1 MATIALTPG
10 RVPPHDLD
18 AEVSVLGSIL
28 LDPLSI
34 AKVLQFLHPEDF
46 YRENNGQVYRAA
58 LDLFAAGEPIDN
70 VTLAAQL
77 QTLGMLDRVGGR
89 AALASMQSA
98 VPTSANIEYYGRIIK
113 EKAYKRRL
121 ISAGA
126 NIAGFGYDD
135 GVEAEAAI
143 NQAQSLVFGVADD
156 RDQRELSKLY
166 DLLGPAMERI
176 SLQMESGQGVV
187 GVPSGFH
194 DLDRMT
200 GGFKDSDLIIVA
212 GRPSMGKCVRS
223 NSLIDDPATGER
235 TTIEDAVR
243 RQMPSVFGFGWDGL
257 IEAQEVHAWV
267 DSGIKPCFKVTTRT
281 GRSVEVTGHHPFLT
295 TKGWQPLHDIAIG
308 TRIGVPRWVRCF
320 GDDQSM
326 QMGKVRLLA
335 YFIAEGGLTG
345 TTPGFTNTDPEILA
359 DFHLLI
365 ASHFPSLKVR
375 QNAISYFPSGPRGGR
390 PNPLTTW
397 LKELGMMG
405 KLAAEKR
412 FPDSVWRW
420 DRDRLREFIKVLM
433 SCDGTVYSMTGYP
446 RIEFAVASEG
456 LAQDMHH
463 ALVRFGIVAKLWKKK
478 DRCWR
483 VEITEPVSVRRYQTQ
498 IGWIGEKSR
507 RFTTELPNRRSNV
520 GHLSKEIW
528 SDVRFSADRRGM
540 TLLELARRAGEPH
553 SEERGFNPHTSRG
566 LPSHRLAAYAD
577 VLNDVALRQIASDD
591 IYWDEVVSIEATGEH
606 QVYDLTVPDTNNFIA
621 QDILVH
627 NTSFALNVGLHAA
640 LENKKSIAIFS
651 LEMSKEQLT
660 ERLLTEQA
668 QIDAQRLHRGLLSE
682 AEFDRVSN
690 ALGPLGEAS
699 IYIDD
704 TPVMDELTLQLKAR
718 QAKMRHGIDMIIVD
732 YLQLMH
738 GRSRGDDN
746 RVQEVSSISR
756 ALKGLARELR
766 IPVLAISQLSRA
778 PEQRPDKRPILSDL
792 RESGCLS
799 GDTPIYLPD
808 TGAYVPIREL
818 AGKSGFRV
826 LALDEK
832 WWRMT
837 PKTVTN
843 AFATGTKP
851 VFKMTTKLGRRIRA
865 TSNHKFRTIEGWKR
879 LDELHPGDRIALPR
893 VLQGP
898 EKDTM
903 SYEELGLLGH
913 LIGDG
918 CTLPTHAI
926 QYTTVDPSLAELVA
940 NLATQ
945 VFGDRVRPRIHPERS
960 WIQVCL
966 PPTQHLTHGVH
977 NPIRV
982 WLEGLGAFGFRSHEK
997 RVPAKVFSQSALG
1010 IAVFLRHLW
1019 ATDGCVHLSH
1029 GVSHYANVYYASSSA
1044 GLAQDVQC
1052 LLLRLGINAKLTRH
1066 SQPGKGRD
1074 QYHVSVSG
1082 QHEILAFLEIVGVL
1096 GAEKTEHKAAILE
1109 YLSAR
1114 EPNTNRDVIPAA
1126 AWRLHAVPAM
1136 QMAGITTRAMQAGM
1150 ESRYSGTGIFDQ
1162 NLSRDRAKRL
1172 AGVVKSSD
1180 LELLAISDVYWDRI
1194 VGIEPAGVEEVYDLT
1209 VDNLH
1214 SFVAGNVI
1222 AHNSI
1227 EQDSDLVMFLFRP
1240 EYYKSDERPGIAEV
1254 IVSKHRNGPTG
1265 MIELKFRR
1273 DHTRFYNLETRRPEP
1288 GTE

>member
-1 MATIALTPG
+1 MAQIALTPG

-18 AEVSVLGSIL
+18 AETSVLGSIL

-77 QTLGMLDRVGGR
+77 QTMGMLDRIGGR
-89 AALASMQSA
+89 TQLASMQSA

-135 GVEAEAAI
+135 GVEAEEAI

-212 GRPSMGKCVRS
+212 GRPSMGKCVRYD
-223 NSLIDDPATGER
+223 SLIDDPGTGER
-235 TTIEDAVR
+235 LTIEEAVR
-243 RQMPSVFGFGWDGL
+243 RRMPMVLGFAWNGSVEPHD
-257 IEAQEVHAWV
+257 VHAWV
-267 DSGIKPCFKVTTRT
+267 DSGVKPCFRVTTRT

-295 TKGWQPLHDIAIG
+295 VKGWRPLHDIAVG
-308 TRIGVPRWVRCF
+308 ARIAVPRWLPCF
-320 GDDQSM
+320 GNDSSM
-326 QMGKVRLLA
+326 PPGKVRLLA
-335 YFIAEGGLTG
+335 YFIAEGGLTN
-345 TTPGFTNTDPEILA
+345 TTPGFTNTDPEIVA
-359 DFHLLI
+359 DFHALV
-365 ASHFPSLKVR
+365 AEFFPSLHVR
-375 QNAISYFPSGPRGGR
+375 QHAITYFPSGTRGAKA
-390 PNPLTTW
+390 NPITDW
-397 LKELGMMG
+397 LRDLELMG
-405 KLAAEKR
+405 KPATEKR
-412 FPDSVWRW
+412 FPDCVWRW
-420 DRDRLREFIKVLM
+420 DRDRLRDFIKVLM
-433 SCDGTVYSMTGYP
+433 SCDGTVYSMGGYP

-456 LAQDMHH
+456 LAQDLHH
-463 ALVRFGIVAKLWKKK
+463 ALVRFGIVAKIWKKK

-483 VEITEPVSVRRYQTQ
+483 VEITEPASVRRYQTQ

-507 RFTTELPNRRSNV
+507 RFTDELTNRRSNV

-528 SDVRFSADRRGM
+528 SDVRFSAGRRGL
-540 TLLELARRAGEPH
+540 TLSEVARRAGEPH
-553 SEERGFNPHTSRG
+553 SGVRGFNPHTSRG
-566 LPSHRLAAYAD
+566 IPQVRLAAYAD
-577 VLNDVALRQIASDD
+577 VLQDVALRQLASDD
-591 IYWDEVVSIEATGEH
+591 MYWDEIVSVEATGEH

-627 NTSFALNVGLHAA
+627 NTSFVLNVGLHAA
-640 LENKKSIAIFS
+640 LEHKKSIAIFS

-699 IYIDD
+699 IYVDD

-718 QAKMRHGIDMIIVD
+718 QAKMRHNIDMIVVD

-766 IPVLAISQLSRA
+766 IPVIAISQLSRA

-792 RESGCLS
+792 RESG
-799 GDTPIYLPD
+799 
-808 TGAYVPIREL
+808 A
-818 AGKSGFRV
+818 
-826 LALDEK
+826 
-832 WWRMT
+832 
-837 PKTVTN
+837 
-843 AFATGTKP
+843 
-851 VFKMTTKLGRRIRA
+851 
-865 TSNHKFRTIEGWKR
+865 
-879 LDELHPGDRIALPR
+879 
-893 VLQGP
+893 
-898 EKDTM
+898 
-903 SYEELGLLGH
+903 
-913 LIGDG
+913 
-918 CTLPTHAI
+918 
-926 QYTTVDPSLAELVA
+926 
-940 NLATQ
+940 
-945 VFGDRVRPRIHPERS
+945 
-960 WIQVCL
+960 
-966 PPTQHLTHGVH
+966 
-977 NPIRV
+977 
-982 WLEGLGAFGFRSHEK
+982 
-997 RVPAKVFSQSALG
+997 
-1010 IAVFLRHLW
+1010 
-1019 ATDGCVHLSH
+1019 
-1029 GVSHYANVYYASSSA
+1029 
-1044 GLAQDVQC
+1044 
-1052 LLLRLGINAKLTRH
+1052 
-1066 SQPGKGRD
+1066 
-1074 QYHVSVSG
+1074 
-1082 QHEILAFLEIVGVL
+1082 
-1096 GAEKTEHKAAILE
+1096 
-1109 YLSAR
+1109 
-1114 EPNTNRDVIPAA
+1114 
-1126 AWRLHAVPAM
+1126 
-1136 QMAGITTRAMQAGM
+1136 
-1150 ESRYSGTGIFDQ
+1150 
-1162 NLSRDRAKRL
+1162 
-1172 AGVVKSSD
+1172 
-1180 LELLAISDVYWDRI
+1180 
-1194 VGIEPAGVEEVYDLT
+1194 
-1209 VDNLH
+1209 
-1214 SFVAGNVI
+1214 
-1222 AHNSI
+1222 I
-1227 EQDSDLVMFLFRP
+1227 EQDSDVVMFLYRP

-1254 IVSKHRNGPTG
+1254 ILAKHRNGPTG

>member
-18 AEVSVLGSIL
+18 AEMSVLGSIL

-70 VTLAAQL
+70 VTVAAQL
-77 QTLGMLDRVGGR
+77 QTMGMLDRIGGR
-89 AALASMQSA
+89 AQLASMQSA
-98 VPTSANIEYYGRIIK
+98 VPTAANIEFYGRIIK

-135 GVEAEAAI
+135 GVEAEEAI

-212 GRPSMGKCVRS
+212 GRPSMGKT
-223 NSLIDDPATGER
+223 SLA
-235 TTIEDAVR
+235 
-243 RQMPSVFGFGWDGL
+243 L
-257 IEAQEVHAWV
+257 N
-267 DSGIKPCFKVTTRT
+267 
-281 GRSVEVTGHHPFLT
+281 
-295 TKGWQPLHDIAIG
+295 IA
-308 TRIGVPRWVRCF
+308 
-320 GDDQSM
+320 
-326 QMGKVRLLA
+326 L
-335 YFIAEGGLTG
+335 
-345 TTPGFTNTDPEILA
+345 
-359 DFHLLI
+359 
-365 ASHFPSLKVR
+365 
-375 QNAISYFPSGPRGGR
+375 
-390 PNPLTTW
+390 
-397 LKELGMMG
+397 
-405 KLAAEKR
+405 
-412 FPDSVWRW
+412 
-420 DRDRLREFIKVLM
+420 
-433 SCDGTVYSMTGYP
+433 
-446 RIEFAVASEG
+446 
-456 LAQDMHH
+456 
-463 ALVRFGIVAKLWKKK
+463 
-478 DRCWR
+478 
-483 VEITEPVSVRRYQTQ
+483 
-498 IGWIGEKSR
+498 
-507 RFTTELPNRRSNV
+507 
-520 GHLSKEIW
+520 
-528 SDVRFSADRRGM
+528 FSA
-540 TLLELARRAGEPH
+540 LE
-553 SEERGFNPHTSRG
+553 T
-566 LPSHRLAAYAD
+566 
-577 VLNDVALRQIASDD
+577 
-591 IYWDEVVSIEATGEH
+591 
-606 QVYDLTVPDTNNFIA
+606 
-621 QDILVH
+621 
-627 NTSFALNVGLHAA
+627 
-640 LENKKSIAIFS
+640 KKSIAIFS

-690 ALGPLGEAS
+690 ALGPLGEAA

-718 QAKMRHGIDMIIVD
+718 QAKMRHGIDMILVD

-766 IPVLAISQLSRA
+766 IPVIAISQLSRA

-792 RESGCLS
+792 RESGCLT
-799 GDTPIYLPD
+799 GDTPIYLSD
-808 TGAYVPIREL
+808 TGTYVPIRDL
-818 AGKSGFRV
+818 VGKTGFRV
-826 LALDEK
+826 LALDER

-837 PKTVTN
+837 DKRVTN

-851 VFKMTTKLGRRIRA
+851 VFKLTTQLGRRIRA
-865 TSNHKFRTIEGWKR
+865 TGNHKFRTIEGWKR
-879 LDELHPGDRIALPR
+879 LDELRPGDRIAVPR

-898 EKDTM
+898 ETDTM
-903 SYEELGLLGH
+903 THAELGLLGH

-918 CTLPTHAI
+918 CTLPTHAL
-926 QYTTVDPSLAELVA
+926 QYTTVDPTLAELVA

-945 VFGDRVRPRIHPERS
+945 VFGAGVRPRIQRERS
-960 WIQVCL
+960 WIQVYL
-966 PPTQHLTHGVH
+966 PPTRHLTHGVH
-977 NPIRV
+977 NPVRV
-982 WLEGLGAFGFRSHEK
+982 WLEELGAFGLRSHEK
-997 RVPAKVFSQSALG
+997 RVPVKVFNQSAIG

-1029 GVSHYANVYYASSSA
+1029 GVSHYANVYYASSSE
-1044 GLAQDVQC
+1044 GLAQDVQS
-1052 LLLRLGINAKLTRH
+1052 LLVRIGINAVIRRTP
-1066 SQPGKGRD
+1066 QVGKGRD
-1074 QYHVSVSG
+1074 QFHVVISG
-1082 QHEILAFLEIVGVL
+1082 QREIWAFLEVVGVV
-1096 GAEKTEHKAAILE
+1096 GQNKTLHKAAILE
-1109 YLSAR
+1109 YLGVKES
-1114 EPNTNRDVIPAA
+1114 NTNRDIIPSA
-1126 AWRLHAVPAM
+1126 AWKLFAVPAM
-1136 QMAGITTRAMQAGM
+1136 QTAGVTTREMQAGIGNAYM
-1150 ESRYSGTGIFDQ
+1150 GTGIYRQ
-1162 NLSRDRAKRL
+1162 NLSRERARRL
-1172 AGVVKSSD
+1172 AEVVNSES
-1180 LELLAISDVYWDRI
+1180 LELLAISDVYWDAI
-1194 VGIEPAGVEEVYDLT
+1194 DAIEIDGIEAVFDLT
-1209 VDNLH
+1209 VEDLH

-1222 AHNSI
+1222 VHNSI

-1254 IVSKHRNGPTG
+1254 IVAKHRNGPTG